1 MADAPDDRAGEP
13 GRGAWSIDELA
24 LEAGTTVR
32 NLRLYQ
38 ERGLLPPPRREGRR
52 GVYGP
57 DHLQRLRLVLALLRR
72 SYPLTAIR
80 ELLEAWDARRSLA
93 DVLGFE
99 EALALPF
106 ATEPARE
113 VSLAELAGLFPAG
126 DPVALL
132 RAVELGLVQPDGDH
146 FRAPSPGLLDA
157 GTRLAADG
165 VPLDAVLDAAAA
177 VLAATDDLA
186 QRFVALFRTHI
197 WQPFVDAGMPA
208 GELARITGI
217 LQRQRPLAS
226 QAVAAALAEA
236 LQRHTDAVAA
246 TEWSAALHL
255 VERQPAATL
264 SPPPP

>member
-1 MADAPDDRAGEP
+1 MADPAPDDRSGDPDRTE
-13 GRGAWSIDELA
+13 WSIDELA

-52 GVYGP
+52 GVYGS

-80 ELLEAWDARRSLA
+80 ELLDAWDARRSLA

-99 EALALPF
+99 EALAVPF
-106 ATEPARE
+106 ATEPARD

-126 DPVALL
+126 DPASLL
-132 RAVELGLVQPDGDH
+132 RAVELGLVRPEEDH
-146 FRAPSPGLLDA
+146 FRTPSPGLFDA
-157 GTRLAADG
+157 GARLAADG

-177 VLAATDDLA
+177 VLAATDELA
-186 QRFVALFRTHI
+186 ERFVALFRTHI
-197 WQPFVDAGMPA
+197 WQPFVDAGMPP
-208 GELARITGI
+208 GELARITAI
-217 LQRQRPLAS
+217 LQRQRPLAT

-236 LQRHTDAVAA
+236 LQRHTDDAAA
-246 TEWSAALHL
+246 TEWSAALHA
-255 VERQPAATL
+255 VDHRA
-264 SPPPP
+264 PPPTA

>member
-1 MADAPDDRAGEP
+1 MADPAPDDRSGDP
-13 GRGAWSIDELA
+13 GRAAWSIDELA

-52 GVYGP
+52 GVYGT

-80 ELLEAWDARRSLA
+80 ELLDAWDARRSLA

-99 EALALPF
+99 EALAVPF

-126 DPVALL
+126 DPTALL
-132 RAVELGLVQPDGDH
+132 RAVELGLVRPEEDH
-146 FRAPSPGLLDA
+146 FSAPSPGLFDA
-157 GTRLAADG
+157 GTQLAADG

-186 QRFVALFRTHI
+186 ERFVALFRTHL
-197 WQPFVDAGMPA
+197 WQPFVEADMPP
-208 GELARITGI
+208 GELARITEI
-217 LQRQRPLAS
+217 LQRQRPLAT

-236 LQRHTDAVAA
+236 LQRHTDAAAA
-246 TEWSAALHL
+246 TEWSAALQAIEH
-255 VERQPAATL
+255 QA
-264 SPPPP
+264 PPGSGTA